1 MSRFAVVYEDPSY
14 EYDESDEVDWQDVY
28 VEPGAIKSFDEWT
41 PEAQKRLVE
50 DIFSPYIT
58 LNS

>member
-14 EYDESDEVDWQDVY
+14 EEPEDVMDWLDEQIDGVEEETQEVEVSY
-28 VEPGAIKSFDEWT
+28 
-41 PEAQKRLVE
+41 
-50 DIFSPYIT
+50 SPYDT

>member
-14 EYDESDEVDWQDVY
+14 EYDESDEGDWQDVY